1 MNANAV
7 FEGFTEG
14 EISFQPT
21 YKYDAGCDDWDTRY
35 GDCFLCDAT
44 NG

>member
-1 MNANAV
+1 MNENAV

-21 YKYDAGCDDWDTRY
+21 YKYDAGCDEWDTRY
-35 GDCFLCDAT
+35 GHRLIRGAA